1 MDHANGTKR
10 RIYQDE
16 ESVRPQKRTK
26 ILLDED
32 SSSNG
37 EDSSSRAAE
46 GISREQDYYASNA
59 HGFTIN
65 QEYARRFEHNKK
77 REEQQKCQWNVPD
90 TQKEVY

>member
-10 RIYQDE
+10 RSFEDE

-26 ILLDED
+26 TLLDEA
-32 SSSNG
+32 SSSNDD
-37 EDSSSRAAE
+37 DSLSRAAE
-46 GISREQDYYASNA
+46 GVSRGQDESTSSE

-77 REEQQKCQWNVPD
+77 REEQQKC
-90 TQKEVY
+90 E

>member
-10 RIYQDE
+10 RSFQDE

-26 ILLDED
+26 TLLDED
-32 SSSNG
+32 SSSNN
-37 EDSSSRAAE
+37 EDSSPGAAE
-46 GISREQDYYASNA
+46 VVSREQNDTTCNG

-77 REEQQKCQWNVPD
+77 REEQQKC
-90 TQKEVY
+90 E

>member
-10 RIYQDE
+10 RSFQAE
-16 ESVRPQKRTK
+16 ESVRPQKKTK
-26 ILLDED
+26 TLLDED
-32 SSSNG
+32 SSSND

-46 GISREQDYYASNA
+46 FVSRELDESTSNG

-77 REEQQKCQWNVPD
+77 REEQHKC
-90 TQKEVY
+90 E